1 MVLNISMKLIPQKTL
16 TRVRPEYRCGRGRRR
31 PKAQDRVDGVRLEG
45 RGRGDGLRGR
55 RLNVLGHVTLRAA
68 REVHDCVLT
77 HGGGGGR
84 RHVVRFTAPL
94 TSGPICRELLGD

>member
-1 MVLNISMKLIPQKTL
+1 MKLNPQKTL
-16 TRVRPEYRCGRGRRR
+16 TGVRSEYRCGRGRGR

-45 RGRGDGLRGR
+45 RCRGHGLRGR
-55 RLNVLGHVTLRAA
+55 GLNVLGHVTLRAA